1 MAIFSF
7 RAGPSTIQYPVSLPS
22 TTLPSLSTL
31 SFTASAVAL
40 NDSLFNTI
48 KNQLPVGSYN
58 VCLALVGED
67 HTTGGWSVGQASPA
81 VGVVT
86 TTTAN
91 RAIQIQVPLAN
102 WPANY
107 QTAAFVAVFIQA
119 GVGPYQFCKAVPITT
134 FDQANTFYTFVAMNP
149 ISVAAQFTLANL
161 QSSGNPLN
169 QLELGDRTPTGFS
182 YYTFITTGPIVITY
196 EAGSSVT
203 FSPNFGADFTVTG
216 ARVISVQFS
225 VLANDVKTI
234 AQSAAGDYYQV
245 IADGHTYT
253 ESEFGIN
260 TAQIIVRGNKPL
272 LITPPVDPSTG
283 VAETML
289 FTSLLLQNQQQ
300 VAMAWDKKNQ
310 TPVPFQFQPVPN
322 DALFVNQSTMYTRA
336 IK

>member
-1 MAIFSF
+1 MAFF
-7 RAGPSTIQYPVSLPS
+7 
-22 TTLPSLSTL
+22 
-31 SFTASAVAL
+31 ASAVAL

-48 KNQLPVGSYN
+48 QNQLPIGTYN
-58 VCLALVGED
+58 IALALVGED
-67 HTTGGWSVGQASPA
+67 NTTGGWSVGQASPA
-81 VGVVT
+81 VGTVT

-91 RAIQIQVPLAN
+91 RAIQINVPLAN

-107 QTAAFVAVFIQA
+107 QYAAFVGVFIQS
-119 GVGPYQFCKAVPITT
+119 GVGPYQFVKAVPITT
-134 FDQANTFYTFVAMNP
+134 FDQANAFYTFVAVAP
-149 ISVAAQFTLANL
+149 LSVATQFTLTNL

-169 QLELGDRTPTGFS
+169 QKDLGDRVPTGFS
-182 YYTFITTGPIVITY
+182 YYTFSTTGPIVVTY

-203 FSPNFGADFTVTG
+203 FSPNTGADFSVTG

-234 AQSAAGDYYQV
+234 AQSAAGDFYQV
-245 IADGHTYT
+245 VAGGHTYT
-253 ESEFGIN
+253 ESQFGIN

-272 LITPPVDPSTG
+272 LITPPVDPATG
-283 VAETML
+283 IAETML

-322 DALFVNQSTMYTRA
+322 DALFVNQPTMYTRA
-336 IK
+336 IQ